1 MKRFCPKHWN
11 CWNLDL
17 VDEFTACKQYYCTTI
32 IHELHDLEECPPFME
47 SLRIVLMGKDFEL
60 RFVSLVVRARELAD
74 EVILLDLGSTDET
87 VELAQKVDCRVIHC
101 QEQPLVPPLA
111 KLLFEDEPAENT
123 LLIHINNRFKL
134 RDLPLLVNRARE
146 NWDVHMSFSSGNNDK
161 SNPQEVAYEG
171 AEISHMAASIA
182 GLESLANSNL
192 SDTPLELEQ
201 DLRVRVLHSKPTPKV
216 QQRESL
222 ATASK
227 FAQLFYWMLESK
239 HPLLLF
245 GIPGIV
251 LFLVGYKLSG
261 NVLDTFDEWNQT
273 SVGVGLAVVGVT
285 LMGLFAMMV
294 GLILYIM
301 GKQVKQIQA
310 QYNHWPKED

>member
-1 MKRFCPKHWN
+1 
-11 CWNLDL
+11 
-17 VDEFTACKQYYCTTI
+17 
-32 IHELHDLEECPPFME
+32 ME

-60 RFVSLVVRARELAD
+60 RFVSLVVRARELGD
-74 EVILLDLGSTDET
+74 EVILLDLGSTDGT
-87 VELAQKVDCRVIHC
+87 LELAKKVECPTINYEGKHF
-101 QEQPLVPPLA
+101 VPSLA
-111 KLLFEDEPAENT
+111 KLLFEDSPASNT
-123 LLIHINNRFKL
+123 LLIQINNRFKL

-146 NWDVHMSFSSGNNDK
+146 NWDVHMSFSSDNNEN
-161 SNPQEVAYEG
+161 SNPQEAVYEN
-171 AEISHMAASIA
+171 AEISHMATSIA
-182 GLESLANSNL
+182 GLESLANSNI
-192 SDTPLELEQ
+192 SDTPLELDS

-245 GIPGIV
+245 GIPGVV

-273 SVGVGLAVVGVT
+273 SVGVGLAVIGVT

>member
-1 MKRFCPKHWN
+1 
-11 CWNLDL
+11 
-17 VDEFTACKQYYCTTI
+17 
-32 IHELHDLEECPPFME
+32 ME

-60 RFVSLVVRARELAD
+60 RFVSLAVRSRELAD
-74 EVILLDLGSTDET
+74 EVIILDLGSTDGT
-87 VELAQKVDCRVIHC
+87 LELAESIGCRILKHSG
-101 QEQPLVPPLA
+101 ETNAPLLSEV
-111 KLLFEDEPAENT
+111 LLGDNPADNT
-123 LLIHINNRFKL
+123 LLVQINNRFKL

-146 NWDVHMSFSSGNNDK
+146 NWDVHMSFISEASDK
-161 SNPQEVAYEG
+161 SNPQEVVYEDG
-171 AEISHMAASIA
+171 NLSHLAASQA
-182 GLESLANSNL
+182 GLLAL
-192 SDTPLELEQ
+192 SKSELTDTPLELDQ
-201 DLRVRVLHSKPTPKV
+201 DLRVRVLHSKPSPKV

-245 GIPGIV
+245 GIPGVV

-273 SVGVGLAVVGVT
+273 SVGVGLAVIGVT

-310 QYNHWPKED
+310 QYNHWPRED

>member
-1 MKRFCPKHWN
+1 
-11 CWNLDL
+11 
-17 VDEFTACKQYYCTTI
+17 
-32 IHELHDLEECPPFME
+32 
-47 SLRIVLMGKDFEL
+47 MGKDFEL
-60 RFVSLVVRARELAD
+60 RFVSLVVRARELGD
-74 EVILLDLGSTDET
+74 EVILLDLGSTDGT
-87 VELAQKVDCRVIHC
+87 LELAKKVECRVIGYEGRH
-101 QEQPLVPPLA
+101 LVPSLA
-111 KLLFEDEPAENT
+111 KLLVEDEPAQNT
-123 LLIHINNRFKL
+123 LLIHINDRFKL

-146 NWDVHMSFSSGNNDK
+146 NWDVHMSFSSEDNDN
-161 SNPQEVAYEG
+161 SNPQEVVYEN
-171 AEISHMAASIA
+171 ADISHMAASKL
-182 GLESLANSNL
+182 GLESLANSSV
-192 SDTPLELEQ
+192 SDTPLELNSE
-201 DLRVRVLHSKPTPKV
+201 LRVRVLHSKPTPKV

-245 GIPGIV
+245 GIPGVV

-273 SVGVGLAVVGVT
+273 SVGVGLAVIGVT